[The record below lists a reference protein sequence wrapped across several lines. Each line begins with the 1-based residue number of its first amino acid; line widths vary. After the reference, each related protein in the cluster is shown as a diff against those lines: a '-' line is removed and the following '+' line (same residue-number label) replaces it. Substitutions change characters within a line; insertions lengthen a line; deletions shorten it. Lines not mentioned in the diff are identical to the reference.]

1 MAVSTLHSPVGFGET
16 VLNHQYIRPGSTM
29 SLDDIF
35 SNYINANDTNT
46 LMIEVVGNITSLSG
60 NHFLIWGWLNGLGSY
75 GMLLIISFNGIWY
88 ARRSNSTTWAIT
100 PLN

>member
-1 MAVSTLHSPVGFGET
+1 
-16 VLNHQYIRPGSTM
+16 M

-35 SNYINANDTNT
+35 SNYITASDANT

-60 NHFLIWGWLNGLGSY
+60 NHFLMWGWLNGARSY

-88 ARRSNSTTWAIT
+88 ARRSNSTTWSIT